1 MTRVVVTGGSG
12 RLGRSVVA
20 GLAEAGYDVVSV
32 DRALPAD
39 AQRAAEH
46 PAVEHRAAE
55 LTDPEATLALMRSA
69 APEAVVNLAAIAVP
83 FSAPEHVILQTN
95 AVIAHNVAGAA
106 TEAGARRIM
115 MASSPTVLGYGSPA
129 GWLPPSFPLTER
141 TPPRP
146 WHAYGLSKHVAEQ
159 VAQMFAAARG
169 EAVRYASFRPCYV
182 IAPEEWAGAPTQQG
196 HTVGERLADPA
207 LSAPALFNYV
217 DARDVADFLDLLIRR
232 MGSIPN
238 AQTFFVG
245 AADALATSPLS
256 ELMPR
261 FLPGSRAIAEPLTG
275 TSPAFSIEKA
285 RRLLG
290 WEPRRTWRTEFQP
303 LTSSFHDHTSRPEL
317 ATTTP
322 GSQAH
327 P

>member
-39 AQRAAEH
+39 AQRAAAH

-55 LTDPEATLALMRSA
+55 LTDPEATLALMRSV

-83 FSAPEHVILQTN
+83 FSAPEHVILRTN
-95 AVIAHNVAGAA
+95 AVIAHTVAAAA
-106 TEAGARRIM
+106 TEAGARRIL

-159 VAQMFAAARG
+159 VAQMFAAAQG

-196 HTVGERLADPA
+196 HTVRERLDDPA
-207 LSAPALFNYV
+207 LAAPALFNYV
-217 DARDVADFLDLLIRR
+217 DARDVTAFLETLLER
-232 MGSIPN
+232 MGAIRN
-238 AQTFFVG
+238 GDTFFVG
-245 AADALATSPLS
+245 AADALARRPLA
-256 ELMPR
+256 ELVPQ
-261 FLPGSRAIAEPLTG
+261 FVPGSEELAAGLTG
-275 TSPAFSIEKA
+275 TAPAFSIDKA
-285 RRLLG
+285 REVLG
-290 WEPRRTWRTEFQP
+290 WEPARSWRTELREGAGDPAPGQ
-303 LTSSFHDHTSRPEL
+303 L
-317 ATTTP
+317 AGAGQHGKDT
-322 GSQAH
+322 A
-327 P
+327 

>member
-39 AQRAAEH
+39 SRRAEH

-55 LTDPEATLALMRSA
+55 LTDPEATLALMRSV

-95 AVIAHNVAGAA
+95 AVIAHTVAAAA
-106 TEAGARRIM
+106 TEAGARRIV

-196 HTVGERLADPA
+196 HTVRERLDEPELA
-207 LSAPALFNYV
+207 APALFNYV
-217 DARDVADFLDLLIRR
+217 DARDVTAFLELLLER
-232 MGSIPN
+232 MGAIRN
-238 AQTFFVG
+238 GDTFFVG
-245 AADALATSPLS
+245 AADALARRPLA
-256 ELMPR
+256 ELIPQ
-261 FLPGSRAIAEPLTG
+261 FVPGSEELAAGLTG
-275 TSPAFSIEKA
+275 TAPAFSIDKA
-285 RRLLG
+285 REVLG
-290 WEPRRTWRTEFQP
+290 WEPARSWRTELREGAEDPAPGQ
-303 LTSSFHDHTSRPEL
+303 L
-317 ATTTP
+317 AGTGHHGKDT
-322 GSQAH
+322 A
-327 P
+327 